1 MNFSF
6 SAEYGFVYAAIM
18 LIVAGAVSYFYY
30 KKTILKEPQKKFLTA
45 LRALSVFFIFILLLS
60 PVMSFI
66 SNISPSPKNIFLIDN
81 SESLLIENR
90 NNLLKKIV
98 TDEIKGIG
106 AGNSEDLYFLFSG
119 DLIKEISADELNGIT
134 YEGINNFETDLSS
147 PVSTL
152 QEKLSAA
159 NISTVNIVSDGMINE
174 GGNPLKFARSMNV
187 PFNYYLT
194 GDTIQKNDVSI
205 KNLYYNKTAFA
216 ESTVPVKVQIASYN
230 YNTNVNVSL
239 YEEDKLIDTKTVAV
253 NERDNLYDVS
263 FNVFSAEDKIVKYRI
278 ESEPLENEITL
289 KNNFREFFIKFTDNK
304 FKVLV
309 ISGGPSADNAFI
321 TEELKQV
328 RNFETTVLTQK
339 SGGEFYEGGFPD
351 INIFDTF
358 ILIGYPTAV
367 SDQSILNRISAEIEN
382 KNSSLIFFAG
392 RNTDYSKLM
401 SIEDKLSFK
410 ISSSSDNEELTGL
423 SSVISTDNEIFTSL
437 DQLRSVSS
445 MPDIFKTSSIFSS
458 NPSADVFLLTTK
470 NSIPALIIENTKS
483 KKSAAFLA
491 YGFYKWR
498 LNKNNKGSDDLF
510 RNILSNIIIAITD
523 KEAQKHFSIETTKSV
538 YSKYEDVKFNASILN
553 HEVNGNEK
561 ILVKISG
568 NGIDKETDLIRLNDN
583 QYSGKINIPE
593 DGNYEYTAGLYDDNV
608 LVENILGRFSVG
620 ENNFEFS
627 ETRAD
632 NSVLKI
638 LSLETGGQNL
648 TGKSKSEID
657 DILKEMNG
665 KSEYEFKTAR
675 NLELNVNPY
684 YLALLIFLLCLEWF
698 LRKRNN
704 LP

>member
-423 SSVISTDNEIFTSL
+423 SSVISTDNEIFSSL

-657 DILKEMNG
+657 DILTEMNG

>member
-657 DILKEMNG
+657 DILTEMNG

>member
-358 ILIGYPTAV
+358 ILIGYSTAV

-423 SSVISTDNEIFTSL
+423 SSVISTDNEIFSSL

-657 DILKEMNG
+657 DILTEMNG

>member
-553 HEVNGNEK
+553 HKVNGNEK

>member
-159 NISTVNIVSDGMINE
+159 NISTVNIASDGMINE

-423 SSVISTDNEIFTSL
+423 SSVISTDNEIFSSL

-657 DILKEMNG
+657 DILTEMNG

>member
-1 MNFSF
+1 MNFTF
-6 SAEYGFVYAAIM
+6 SAEYGFIYAAIM

-30 KKTILKEPQKKFLTA
+30 KRSSLKEPQKNFLTA
-45 LRALSVFFIFILLLS
+45 LRALSVFFILILLLS

-90 NNLLKKIV
+90 NDVLKKIV
-98 TDEIKGIG
+98 TDELTGTG

-152 QEKLSAA
+152 QEKLSTA
-159 NISTVNIVSDGMINE
+159 NISTVNIISDGMINE

-194 GDTIQKNDVSI
+194 GDTIQKSDVAI

-216 ESTVPVKVQIASYN
+216 ESTVPVKVQIASYD

-263 FNVFSAEDKIVKYRI
+263 FNVFSSEDRIVKYRI
-278 ESEPLENEITL
+278 ETEPLENEITL

-321 TEELKQV
+321 TEELKKV

-367 SDQSILNRISAEIEN
+367 SDQSILNRISAEIEK

-392 RNTDYSKLM
+392 RNTDYGKLM

-410 ISSSSDNEELTGL
+410 VSSASDNEELTGL
-423 SSVISTDNEIFTSL
+423 SSVISTDNEIFSRL
-437 DQLRSVSS
+437 DQLKSVSG
-445 MPDIFKTSSIFSS
+445 MPDIFKTSSVFLS

-470 NSIPALIIENTKS
+470 NSSPALIIENTNS

-498 LNKNNKGSDDLF
+498 LNKNNTGSDDLF

-523 KEAQKHFSIETTKSV
+523 KEAQKHFSIETTKPV
-538 YSKYEDVKFNASILN
+538 YSKFEDVKFNASILN

-561 ILVKISG
+561 IVVKISG
-568 NGIDKETDLIRLNDN
+568 NGVEKETELIRLNDN
-583 QYSGKINIPE
+583 HYSGKINIPQ
-593 DGNYEYTAGLYDDNV
+593 DGNYEFTAGLYDENV
-608 LVENILGRFSVG
+608 LVENIQGRFLVG
-620 ENNFEFS
+620 ENNFEFTD
-627 ETRAD
+627 TRAD

-657 DILKEMNG
+657 DILKEMND

-675 NLELNVNPY
+675 NLEMNVNPY

>member
-98 TDEIKGIG
+98 TDEIKGTG

-423 SSVISTDNEIFTSL
+423 SSVISTDNEIFSSL

-657 DILKEMNG
+657 DILTEMNG